1 MRTSLLPET
10 RFFFSRM
17 YQMYIMGES
26 HKIPGQT
33 NSTLPIFKVRMRC
46 NETIEYSRLR
56 LLKATF
62 RDGPHTSLIFA
73 CIAI

>member
-1 MRTSLLPET
+1 
-10 RFFFSRM
+10 
-17 YQMYIMGES
+17 MGES

-46 NETIEYSRLR
+46 KKTIEYSRLR

-62 RDGPHTSLIFA
+62 GDGPHTSLIFA
-73 CIAI
+73 CVAI